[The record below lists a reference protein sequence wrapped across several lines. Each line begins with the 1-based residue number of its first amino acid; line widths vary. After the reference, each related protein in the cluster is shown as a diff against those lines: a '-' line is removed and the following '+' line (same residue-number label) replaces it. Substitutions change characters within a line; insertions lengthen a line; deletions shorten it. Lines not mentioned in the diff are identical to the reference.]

1 MKNINR
7 TFTNP
12 LLSAPKLLMTLMISA
27 AIGHPQA
34 IASSRENSQPLPLQI
49 ARQVTKSPTA
59 TPRSARDYY
68 NRAMRRYRSQDR
80 SGAIADFNRAI
91 ELEPNFVDAY
101 NNRGI
106 IRGASGDNLG
116 AIGDYTRAIALN
128 PKFFEAYA
136 NRGFARLSTGDKIG
150 AMADLQTASE
160 IKPNDPQ
167 LACGATPAKRRWR

>member
-1 MKNINR
+1 MKNINSKLS
-7 TFTNP
+7 TNP
-12 LLSAPKLLMTLMISA
+12 LLMTLMISA
-27 AIGHPQA
+27 AIGHLQQA
-34 IASSRENSQPLPLQI
+34 IASTRVDSQPLPLQI
-49 ARQVTKSPTA
+49 ARQVTKPPTA
-59 TPRSARDYY
+59 TPKSAREYY

-128 PKFFEAYA
+128 PKFFEA
-136 NRGFARLSTGDKIG
+136 
-150 AMADLQTASE
+150 
-160 IKPNDPQ
+160 
-167 LACGATPAKRRWR
+167 